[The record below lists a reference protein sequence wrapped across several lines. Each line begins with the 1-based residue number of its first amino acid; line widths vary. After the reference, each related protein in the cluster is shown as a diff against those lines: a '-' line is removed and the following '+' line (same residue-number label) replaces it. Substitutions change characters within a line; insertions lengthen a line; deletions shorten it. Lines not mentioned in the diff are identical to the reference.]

1 MRKSVFY
8 LVFGIALVTVVLI
21 FTRIYKNENA
31 VTYERVDEYGI
42 VFDVPDDYR
51 KVHSELLDA
60 NSYQEL
66 SGDFQITVFDFVNEE
81 KTVEEYITEI
91 REAFISGLF
100 DNEAYISQMVGD
112 PVSNIRLREHGI
124 EDNNGIEMGYMTFSY
139 ELEEKKKSTRMIEK
153 IYLIDKG
160 DKFIQLG
167 FVYEPDDKDK
177 YAEIVDH
184 VVGTVEMK

>member
-1 MRKSVFY
+1 MFY

-21 FTRIYKNENA
+21 FTRIYKNDNA

-66 SGDFQITVFDFVNEE
+66 SGNFQITVFDFVNEE

-139 ELEEKKKSTRMIEK
+139 ELEDKKKSTRMIEK

-177 YAEIVDH
+177 YAEIVEH
-184 VVGTVEMK
+184 VVGTIEMK